1 MAFPDTGARDKYPTN
16 PQPRRQ
22 KSVVVGEF
30 VDEIPGLRKPTKWV
44 TKTHVF
50 AAQEGV
56 KEALERAMA
65 HKGKAMKLVEY
76 NEGAPSRRRTLAELR
91 VLSMER
97 GGYTEEN
104 GWIVRAVEGVVYVMW
119 QG

>member
-16 PQPRRQ
+16 PQPKRQ

-30 VDEIPGLRKPTKWV
+30 VDKIPDLDKPKYV
-44 TKTHVF
+44 TRTHVF

-56 KEALERAMA
+56 KEALEKAMA
-65 HKGKAMKLVEY
+65 HKGRAMVLVEY

-91 VLSMER
+91 VLAMGRS
-97 GGYTEEN
+97 GYTEEN
-104 GWIVRAVEGVVYVMW
+104 GWIVKSVENRVYVVW
-119 QG
+119 EGI